1 LSAIFSIRRIG
12 LSMICLSFVKQLNLL
27 RRRYGANYNRIGKIK
42 YINCL
47 PCLRPVTW
55 TLNKLLKIVFLTFWQ
70 VKWNIAVN
78 WPIITQYGYW
88 LCFILLLRIFIS
100 LLSLL
105 LVGFWCC
112 SYIQIWLPAP
122 VCWNCIFFFFSEIT
136 SPSISMFVYFDI
148 QDNHHLMTMYIKV
161 KASTGVVIT
170 I

>member
-1 LSAIFSIRRIG
+1 MSAIFSIRCIG

-78 WPIITQYGYW
+78 WPIITEYGYW

-112 SYIQIWLPAP
+112 SYIQMATSSGLLELYL
-122 VCWNCIFFFFSEIT
+122 FFSQKSRHLLFQCLCILTSKIT
-136 SPSISMFVYFDI
+136 TTLWQCISRSR
-148 QDNHHLMTMYIKV
+148 LARK
-161 KASTGVVIT
+161 
-170 I
+170 